1 MATSVHQDHPPSL
14 SRTHSS
20 AQQPSCWRRTHACD
34 ILGYAMFPLTDAY
47 GHCGLRK
54 FRPLADVKRVTDLH
68 GVARANLVQH
78 MGEFDNH
85 YLAGIVRD
93 EPERFSAVFLVD
105 IDAPDA
111 LQSIDQWASTGFFR
125 GMRMTSA
132 SILTHLPLWQ
142 RAAHLGL
149 HLVVSSPFPAN
160 EAAAIARFAA
170 ANPGNAI
177 QLTHLGLPQHDESP
191 RFPSLPP
198 VLAMA
203 SQPNIHV
210 QVSGMH
216 QRSTPPYTALIPAI
230 QQLWEAYG
238 ESRLLYAS
246 NFPVMETDQVYEL
259 EIHLVRSGRLG
270 IPARAAEA
278 VMDAN
283 ARRLWFQRSSLRA
296 GSLVW
301 RCAFG

>member
-1 MATSVHQDHPPSL
+1 MATTCVIWEQAGTGCRAR
-14 SRTHSS
+14 SRT
-20 AQQPSCWRRTHACD
+20 ACD
-34 ILGYAMFPLTDAY
+34 MLGIDMFPITDAY

-54 FRPLADVKRVTDLH
+54 FRPIADVRRITDRH

-78 MGEFDNH
+78 MGEFDNQ
-85 YLAGIVRD
+85 YLADIVGE

-105 IDAPDA
+105 IEAPDA
-111 LQSIDQWASTGFFR
+111 VLSIRKWASTGLFR

-132 SILTHLPLWQ
+132 SILTHPVLWQ
-142 RAAHLGL
+142 EAANLGL
-149 HLVVSSPFPAN
+149 HLVVSGPFPAP
-160 EAAAIARFAA
+160 EAAAISRFAA
-170 ANPGNAI
+170 SNAGNSL

-191 RFPSLPP
+191 AFPSLPP
-198 VLAMA
+198 VLEMA
-203 SQPNIHV
+203 SQRNIHV

-216 QRSTPPYTALIPAI
+216 QRAAAPYTALIPAI

-238 ESRLLYAS
+238 ESRLVYGS

-259 EIHLVRSGRLG
+259 EIHLIRSGRLG
-270 IPARAAEA
+270 IPATAAEA

-283 ARRLWFQRSSLRA
+283 ARRLWFQRNSLRA

-301 RCAFG
+301 RCAFS